1 MVRNMSRPST
11 EATTIPLLPVCRSF
25 LMVNGHL
32 YFRTP
37 HLSRLSNRY
46 LSIPSIQP
54 HRLFNYTHPSV
65 VHHLLSMLTPS
76 IFRGFYWLLLLSLG
90 TSFIA
95 PYLTLPLQDSP
106 TSSVLSSRSF
116 LQFSL
121 LPLTLRITHG
131 DHVFQA
137 ACWTHP
143 GGDD

>member
-1 MVRNMSRPST
+1 MSRPST
-11 EATTIPLLPVCRSF
+11 EATTILLLPVCRSF

-54 HRLFNYTHPSV
+54 HRLFNYTHTHQSSTICSACSP
-65 VHHLLSMLTPS
+65 LLSSAVFIGFCCCPWEPPS
-76 IFRGFYWLLLLSLG
+76 SHRILHYPFK
-90 TSFIA
+90 IH
-95 PYLTLPLQDSP
+95 PLH
-106 TSSVLSSRSF
+106 LSSLLDPSSSF
-116 LQFSL
+116 LC
-121 LPLTLRITHG
+121 LTLRITHG